1 MSASSSR
8 PTTCCLPSPRRTIS
22 PSRWTSRGA
31 PPTGPGSARLWTR
44 WAWARGCGTARRSC
58 PAGSSSGSPSRGP
71 WPAGR
76 RSSSPTSPPATS
88 TPGPVRRS
96 WTCSAAACA
105 SSARRSSWS
114 PTTRRPPAT
123 PTGSS
128 SSPTGGSPAGS
139 TSLPRRPSWTGWP
152 PSTLPWGVTDMFR
165 ATLASL
171 RSHGAR
177 LAMTALAVALG
188 TGLMAGS
195 FVFTATLTHSLD
207 SLFAQAAVGTDVQV
221 RHVSPPGAVQGAGS
235 AAAQPVPASVLAA
248 VRALPD
254 ASAADGTVSGR
265 AVLLGRDGKP
275 LPAPFVAALSW
286 PAHQPFQA
294 VFTARQGRPPAG
306 PGQVMIDRGSA
317 RAGHFTVGDHIEVA
331 IGGHALPFTIS
342 GITGYAGADSLAG
355 GSMAIFSL
363 PAAQRLL
370 GRPGTYDT
378 IDVKAVPAA
387 SAAAT
392 AARQLNSQLG
402 VLTTFFAAFA
412 GVAMFVG
419 AFVIWNTF
427 SILIGQRSRQLALL
441 RALGAGRG
449 QVFRSVLAEGALVGA
464 AGAAA
469 GAILGLAVSKGLA
482 ALLSAFGVA
491 LPVTGLSV

>member
-1 MSASSSR
+1 M
-8 PTTCCLPSPRRTIS
+8 RRT
-22 PSRWTSRGA
+22 
-31 PPTGPGSARLWTR
+31 
-44 WAWARGCGTARRSC
+44 
-58 PAGSSSGSPSRGP
+58 
-71 WPAGR
+71 
-76 RSSSPTSPPATS
+76 
-88 TPGPVRRS
+88 V
-96 WTCSAAACA
+96 
-105 SSARRSSWS
+105 
-114 PTTRRPPAT
+114 
-123 PTGSS
+123 
-128 SSPTGGSPAGS
+128 
-139 TSLPRRPSWTGWP
+139 
-152 PSTLPWGVTDMFR
+152 F
-165 ATLASL
+165 ASL
-171 RSHGAR
+171 RTHRVR

-188 TGLMAGS
+188 TGLMCGS
-195 FVFTATLTHSLD
+195 FVFTASLTHSLD
-207 SLFAQAAVGTDVQV
+207 ALFGQASAGTDVEV
-221 RHVSPPGAVQGAGS
+221 RHVSPAGALQGAGS
-235 AAAQPVPASVLAA
+235 AAAQPVPASVLAPI
-248 VRALPD
+248 RALPD
-254 ASAADGTVSGR
+254 VAAADGTVSGR

-275 LPAPFVAALSW
+275 LPGKFVVALSW
-286 PAHQPFQA
+286 PADAPFHA
-294 VFTARQGRPPAG
+294 VFTGRQGRPPAG
-306 PGQVMIDRGSA
+306 LGQVMIDRGSA

-342 GITGYAGADSLAG
+342 GITGYGGADSLAG

-370 GRPGTYDT
+370 GQPGSYGT
-378 IDVKAVPAA
+378 IDVKATSAA